1 MTNLSCLYLLAS
13 ETVFLL
19 KSRKKWN
26 NYGTSRIQPVEET
39 LKKVNQLVK
48 QIGITRVA
56 DITDMDR
63 LRIPNYSA
71 VLPGTEDYIWV
82 YSGKGPTKN
91 HAKASVIMESIER
104 FSSLPA
110 NYEGKILTGKYK
122 ELSKSYDV
130 LKYDEVIEP
139 LSFQLTD
146 EMNMDYCI
154 GYDLINQKDILIP
167 SSLAIFRYNP
177 NPPSINPYSFFHTNG
192 LASGNVMEEAICH
205 ALCEVIER
213 DAVSIAEFSSSA
225 FQYHL
230 LKTIENGFLNNGI
243 RIRSLESKNFIDDNT
258 VYSDIDLNGLDYP
271 PVKKIVREF
280 HKCQISLKVKDITT
294 EIGIPTFI
302 ASSVEWVNHDYGYL
316 VEGHGTHPDSRI
328 ALMRA
333 ITEVSQSRAANI
345 QGSRDDLRK
354 MKYDPQNSD
363 ENKSWQFMASP
374 KKKAFTEVNSFYND
388 DILDD
393 IKLILGN
400 LKNKGF
406 KNAIVVNLTNSRLQ
420 VPVVR
425 IIVPGLETFKIN
437 KLAVGSRAQE
447 NAIRCLTQD
456 Q

>member
-1 MTNLSCLYLLAS
+1 MAS

-39 LKKVNQLVK
+39 LKKVNPLVK

-154 GYDLINQKDILIP
+154 GYDLISQKDILVP

-243 RIRSLESKNFIDDNT
+243 LIRSLESKNFIDDNT

-333 ITEVSQSRAANI
+333 ITEVSQSRAASI

>member
-1 MTNLSCLYLLAS
+1 LAS

>member
-1 MTNLSCLYLLAS
+1 MAS

-39 LKKVNQLVK
+39 LKKVNPLVK

-82 YSGKGPTKN
+82 YSGKGPTKD

>member
-1 MTNLSCLYLLAS
+1 LAS

-154 GYDLINQKDILIP
+154 GYDLISQKDILIP

-243 RIRSLESKNFIDDNT
+243 LIRSLESKNFIDDNT

>member
-1 MTNLSCLYLLAS
+1 LAS

-39 LKKVNQLVK
+39 LKKVNPLVK

-243 RIRSLESKNFIDDNT
+243 LIRSLESKNFIDDNT

>member
-1 MTNLSCLYLLAS
+1 MAS

-39 LKKVNQLVK
+39 LKKVNPLVK

-154 GYDLINQKDILIP
+154 GYDLINQRDILVP
-167 SSLAIFRYNP
+167 SSLAIFRYAP

-230 LKTIENGFLNNGI
+230 LKTIENGFLNKGI

-258 VYSDIDLNGLDYP
+258 VYSDIDLDVLDYP

-280 HKCQISLKVKDITT
+280 NKCQISLKVKDITT

-374 KKKAFTEVNSFYND
+374 KKKAFAEVNSFYND

-437 KLAVGSRAQE
+437 KLSVGSRAQE

>member
-1 MTNLSCLYLLAS
+1 LAS

-39 LKKVNQLVK
+39 LKKVNPLVK

-146 EMNMDYCI
+146 EMDMDYCI
-154 GYDLINQKDILIP
+154 GYDLISQKDILIP

-243 RIRSLESKNFIDDNT
+243 LIRSLESKNFIDDNT

>member
-1 MTNLSCLYLLAS
+1 LAS

-243 RIRSLESKNFIDDNT
+243 LIRSLESKNFIDDNT

>member
-1 MTNLSCLYLLAS
+1 MAS

-26 NYGTSRIQPVEET
+26 NCGTSRIQPVEET

>member
-1 MTNLSCLYLLAS
+1 MAS

-154 GYDLINQKDILIP
+154 GYDLISQKDILIP

-243 RIRSLESKNFIDDNT
+243 LIRSLESKNFIDDNT

>member
-1 MTNLSCLYLLAS
+1 MAS
-13 ETVFLL
+13 ESIFLL

-26 NYGTSRIQPVEET
+26 SNGTSRIQPVEET
-39 LKKVNQLVK
+39 LEKVNPLVK
-48 QIGITRVA
+48 EIGITRIA

-104 FSSLPA
+104 YSSLPA
-110 NYEGKILTGKYK
+110 NYEGKILRGKYK
-122 ELSKSYDV
+122 ELSKSYNV
-130 LKYDEVIEP
+130 LKYDEVVEP
-139 LSFQLTD
+139 ISFQLND

-154 GYDLINQKDILIP
+154 GYDLINQTDILVP
-167 SSLAIFRYNP
+167 SPLAIFRYTP
-177 NPPSINPYSFFHTNG
+177 SPPSINPYSFFHTNG

-230 LKTIENGFLNNGI
+230 LKTIENEFLRKGV
-243 RIRSLESKNFIDDNT
+243 RLQSLDSKNFIDDNT
-258 VYSDIDLNGLDYP
+258 IYSDIDLNGLGYS
-271 PVKKIVREF
+271 PVERIVREF
-280 HKCQISLKVKDITT
+280 NKCHISLTVKDITT

-363 ENKSWQFMASP
+363 ENRSWQFMASP
-374 KKKAFTEVNSFYND
+374 NKKAFTEVNSFFHE

-400 LKNKGF
+400 LKDKGF

-437 KLAVGSRAQE
+437 KLAVGSRARE
-447 NAIRCLTQD
+447 NATKCLTLSR
-456 Q
+456 

>member
-1 MTNLSCLYLLAS
+1 MAS
-13 ETVFLL
+13 ESIFLL

-26 NYGTSRIQPVEET
+26 SNGTSRIQPVEET
-39 LKKVNQLVK
+39 LEMVNPLVK
-48 QIGITRVA
+48 EIGITRIA
-56 DITDMDR
+56 DITNMDR
-63 LRIPNYSA
+63 LQIPNYSA

-104 FSSLPA
+104 YSSLPA
-110 NYEGKILTGKYK
+110 NYEGKILKGKYK
-122 ELSKSYDV
+122 ELSKSYNV

-139 LSFQLTD
+139 LSFQLND

-154 GYDLINQKDILIP
+154 GYDLINQTDILVP
-167 SSLAIFRYNP
+167 SPLAIFRYTP

-225 FQYHL
+225 FQYHI
-230 LKTIENGFLNNGI
+230 LKTIENDILKKGI
-243 RIRSLESKNFIDDNT
+243 RTKSLDSKNFIDDNT
-258 VYSDIDLNGLDYP
+258 IYSDIDLNGLDYS
-271 PVKKIVREF
+271 PVERIVRQF
-280 HKCQISLKVKDITT
+280 KKCQISLTVKDITT

-363 ENKSWQFMASP
+363 ENRSWQFMVSS
-374 KKKAFTEVNSFYND
+374 KKKDFTEVKSFYHE

-393 IKLILGN
+393 IKLILGK
-400 LKNKGF
+400 LKDKGF

-437 KLAVGSRAQE
+437 KLAVGIRAQE
-447 NAIRCLTQD
+447 SAIRCLTLNR
-456 Q
+456 

>member
-1 MTNLSCLYLLAS
+1 MAS

-39 LKKVNQLVK
+39 LKKVNPLVK

-154 GYDLINQKDILIP
+154 GYDLISQKDILIP

-243 RIRSLESKNFIDDNT
+243 LIRSLESKNFIDDNT

>member
-1 MTNLSCLYLLAS
+1 MAS

-39 LKKVNQLVK
+39 LKKVNPLVK

-139 LSFQLTD
+139 LSFQLTE

-154 GYDLINQKDILIP
+154 GYDLISQKDILIP

-243 RIRSLESKNFIDDNT
+243 LIRSLESKNFIDDNT

>member
-1 MTNLSCLYLLAS
+1 MAS

-39 LKKVNQLVK
+39 LKKVNPLVK

-154 GYDLINQKDILIP
+154 GYDLISQKDILIP

-243 RIRSLESKNFIDDNT
+243 RIRLLESKNFIDDNT

>member
-1 MTNLSCLYLLAS
+1 LAS

-39 LKKVNQLVK
+39 LKKVNPLVK

>member
-1 MTNLSCLYLLAS
+1 MAS

-39 LKKVNQLVK
+39 LKKVNPLVK

-154 GYDLINQKDILIP
+154 GYDLITQKDILIP

-243 RIRSLESKNFIDDNT
+243 LIRSLESKNFIDDNT

>member
-1 MTNLSCLYLLAS
+1 MAS

-39 LKKVNQLVK
+39 LKKVNPLVK

-154 GYDLINQKDILIP
+154 GYDLISEKDILIP

-243 RIRSLESKNFIDDNT
+243 LIRSLESKNFIDDNT

>member
-1 MTNLSCLYLLAS
+1 MAS

-39 LKKVNQLVK
+39 LKKVNPLVK

-154 GYDLINQKDILIP
+154 GYDLISEKDILIP

>member
-1 MTNLSCLYLLAS
+1 LAS

-39 LKKVNQLVK
+39 LKKVNPLVK

-154 GYDLINQKDILIP
+154 GYDLISQKDILIP

-243 RIRSLESKNFIDDNT
+243 LIRSLESKNFIDDNT

>member
-1 MTNLSCLYLLAS
+1 MAS

-39 LKKVNQLVK
+39 LKKVNPLVK

-154 GYDLINQKDILIP
+154 GYDLISQKDILIP

>member
-1 MTNLSCLYLLAS
+1 MAS

-39 LKKVNQLVK
+39 LKKVNPLVK

-139 LSFQLTD
+139 LSFQLTE

-243 RIRSLESKNFIDDNT
+243 LIRSLESKNFIDDNT

-280 HKCQISLKVKDITT
+280 YKCQISLKVKDITT

>member
-1 MTNLSCLYLLAS
+1 MAS

-39 LKKVNQLVK
+39 LKKVNPLVK

>member
-1 MTNLSCLYLLAS
+1 LAS

-39 LKKVNQLVK
+39 LKKVNPLVK

-154 GYDLINQKDILIP
+154 GYDLISQKDILIP